1 MFKEVETPHRNYLC
15 EDVKEEGGKT
25 ILVNAVEVDRSNSV
39 KKKAWQYIGAQFKDE
54 MQTVR
59 IGTPHIIEVS
69 DAKGVTRLLASYAK
83 KLEVANK
90 RVRDLAV
97 LKELA
102 KLTGNS
108 MSELMDEEDD
118 DEDEEDED

>member
-15 EDVKEEGGKT
+15 EDAKEEGGKT
-25 ILVNAVEVDRSNSV
+25 ILINAVEVDRSSSV

-54 MQTVR
+54 LQTVR
-59 IGTPHIIEVS
+59 IGTPHIIETT
-69 DAKGVTRLLASYAK
+69 DAKGVTKMIASYSK
-83 KLEVANK
+83 KLEIANK

-102 KLTGNS
+102 KLTGNN
-108 MSELMDEEDD
+108 MSELDDEEDD
-118 DEDEEDED
+118 EDDEEDED